1 MFQNYLKV
9 ALRAI
14 LRSKLSSFINIFGL
28 ALAMCC
34 SLMIYLFIKDELAY
48 DKHNVKA
55 DHIYRVTRNFLSPD
69 GSVSLHLGHVAP
81 PFGPLLK
88 NDFPDFEYVARTL
101 QSRFTVAYQENAEE
115 KKSSYE

>member
-14 LRSKLSSFINIFGL
+14 LRNKLSSFINIFGL

-34 SLMIYLFIKDELAY
+34 SLMIYLFIKDELSY
-48 DKHNVKA
+48 DKYNAKA
-55 DHIYRVTRNFLSPD
+55 DNIYRITRNFISPD
-69 GSVSLHLGHVAP
+69 GSVNLHLGHLAP

-88 NDFPDFEYVARTL
+88 NDFTDFEFVARTF
-101 QSRFTVAYQENAEE
+101 QSRFTV
-115 KKSSYE
+115 